1 MINFSIE
8 ELMSKTGVND
18 KYKLTR
24 LAIQRVKELIREKNK
39 KALLDSQEKLTTIV
53 LKEMKEGKI
62 RTVDELKI
70 KKNSSN
76 KT

>member
-24 LAIQRVKELIREKNK
+24 LAIHRVKELIREKNK

-62 RTVDELKI
+62 RTVDELKM

-76 KT
+76 RT

>member
-24 LAIQRVKELIREKNK
+24 LAIQRVKELIKEKNK
-39 KALLDSQEKLTTIV
+39 RALLDSQEKLTTIV

-62 RTVDELKI
+62 RVVDELKI
-70 KKNSSN
+70 KKNSTN
-76 KT
+76 KK

>member
-24 LAIQRVKELIREKNK
+24 LAIHRVKELIRENNK

-62 RTVDELKI
+62 RTVDELKM

>member
-62 RTVDELKI
+62 RTVNELKI
-70 KKNSSN
+70 KKSSSN

>member
-24 LAIQRVKELIREKNK
+24 LAIQRVKELIKEKDK
-39 KALLDSQEKLTTIV
+39 RALLDSQEKLTTIV

-62 RTVDELKI
+62 RAVDGLKTKENSTN
-70 KKNSSN
+70 KK
-76 KT
+76 

>member
-24 LAIQRVKELIREKNK
+24 LAIQRVKELIKEKNK
-39 KALLDSQEKLTTIV
+39 RALLDSQEKLTTIV

-62 RTVDELKI
+62 KVVDELKT
-70 KKNSSN
+70 KENSSN